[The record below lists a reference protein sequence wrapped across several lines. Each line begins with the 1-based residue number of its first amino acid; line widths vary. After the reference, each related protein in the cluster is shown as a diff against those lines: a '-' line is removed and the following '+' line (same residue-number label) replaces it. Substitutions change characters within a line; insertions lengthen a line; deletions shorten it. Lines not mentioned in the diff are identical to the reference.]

1 MNEAIFGVLSMMNSM
16 YMNDTM
22 VRTLI
27 PVYAADHRPGTF
39 DPRVITGGVGSI
51 AAKNAPVFLDAPVV
65 ILVACDDRAIGGPQ
79 IQAGI
84 CGQNMNL
91 AAKSLGLG
99 CCWIGFSQVI
109 EIIAVACHADNQ
121 VAVKLRMLL
130 SLTERFGI
138 NHIELYV
145 VPVKAEI
152 ASYQRCQLLIASL
165 VLKKLR

>member
-1 MNEAIFGVLSMMNSM
+1 LINEMNDAIFGILSMMNNT
-16 YMNDTM
+16 YTNDTM
-22 VRTLI
+22 VKMLL
-27 PVYAADHRPGTF
+27 PVYAADPKPGTF

-65 ILVACDDRAIGGPQ
+65 ILLACDDRAIGGPQ

-109 EIIAVACHADNQ
+109 EMVPAIKEKLGFADPW
-121 VAVKLRMLL
+121 K
-130 SLTERFGI
+130 I
-138 NHIELYV
+138 NT
-145 VPVKAEI
+145 
-152 ASYQRCQLLIASL
+152 SL
-165 VLKKLR
+165 VLGYPKFKQEGIVPREFRPVSWFREGVEGPVEES